1 VTSHGRDARAT
12 VHASASI
19 QFASK
24 VDAFVL
30 GSARGISVM
39 IGYDSMRVDSHK
51 RRTRDRKWLR
61 SVAALL
67 AFALFAFSGSIS
79 QAQTAAPTPA
89 NGARP
94 KLDTRSD
101 IDVQHAPS
109 NSSVASSAQAVALT
123 ESLTPIHGYQGV
135 LAETLDGTTIA
146 AQAVEEKFNPASA
159 IKLGTALA
167 ALRNFGPNHRF
178 LTAVWANGPIDRA
191 TGTLNGDLVIS
202 GRDPSFRYE
211 HAVMLARQLNELGIK
226 TVTGNLIVAPGF
238 TMNFDWSAKR
248 SGEEFADSVDSATR
262 SAAATRAWL
271 DDRLLVGDKQSL
283 SSVPSVSIGGEVIVD
298 SAPPHATP
306 LVTRRSS
313 KLVDILKAL
322 LCYSNNFMAERLG
335 ETFGGPEAMRTLLIN
350 WLKLN
355 PDEVWLASTSGLGV
369 NRVTPRAMMAIL
381 RGLHAELRKHNL
393 KLSDIMPVAGID
405 PGTLED
411 RYTDPFA
418 RGSVVAK
425 TGTLISTDG
434 GASSLVGQMNTKSGR
449 VVLFVIMN
457 QRGSVIRFR
466 DNQDAI
472 VAAIQNTLGGPAPFA
487 YHPVGLSMRLA
498 NSNYQAAKAAGEYEP
513 REQ

>member
-1 VTSHGRDARAT
+1 MHPRANML
-12 VHASASI
+12 
-19 QFASK
+19 ASK
-24 VDAFVL
+24 VDAFVF
-30 GSARGISVM
+30 GSACGVRVIFG
-39 IGYDSMRVDSHK
+39 DSMMQVDTRK
-51 RRTRDRKWLR
+51 LRTRLQGLLPGL
-61 SVAALL
+61 VAV
-67 AFALFAFSGSIS
+67 FALVLAGSGGSI
-79 QAQTAAPTPA
+79 QAQPAPPTPSVNGAPTQGDSR
-89 NGARP
+89 NGN
-94 KLDTRSD
+94 
-101 IDVQHAPS
+101 VQNAPS
-109 NSSVASSAQAVALT
+109 NSAIAPNAAAIALT

-146 AQAVEEKFNPASA
+146 AQAVENKFNPASA

-178 LTAVWANGPIDRA
+178 LTSVWASGTIDRA
-191 TGTLNGDLVIS
+191 TGTLNGDLIVS

-211 HAVMLARQLNELGIK
+211 HAVMLARQLNQLGIK

-238 TMNFDWSAKR
+238 TMNFDWSAQR
-248 SGEEFADSVDSATR
+248 SGEEFADAVDSATR

-283 SSVPSVSIGGEVIVD
+283 SSVPSVAIGGEILVG
-298 SAPPHATP
+298 SAPPQAKT

-335 ETFGGPEAMRTLLIN
+335 ESFGGPDGLRTLLIH

-381 RGLHAELRKHNL
+381 RGLRDELSKHNL
-393 KLSDIMPVAGID
+393 KLSDIMPVAGVD

-411 RYTDPFA
+411 RYTDPFT

-434 GASSLVGQMNTKSGR
+434 GASSLVGQLNTKSGR

-466 DNQDAI
+466 DNQDSI
-472 VAAIQNTLGGPAPFA
+472 VTAIQNTLGGPAPFA
-487 YHPVGLSMRLA
+487 YRPVGLSMRLA
-498 NSNYQAAKAAGEYEP
+498 NSAYEAKKAAGEYEP
-513 REQ
+513 QEQQ